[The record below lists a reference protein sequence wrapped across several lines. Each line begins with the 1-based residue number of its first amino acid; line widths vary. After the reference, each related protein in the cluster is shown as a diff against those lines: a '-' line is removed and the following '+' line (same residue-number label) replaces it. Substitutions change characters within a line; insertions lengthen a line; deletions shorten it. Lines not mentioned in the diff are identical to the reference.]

1 MKPFKP
7 SGHAFVCFDS
17 IKSVNLVLQHFRV
30 TPVQYAKLMCLQLS
44 DKVTQCLSTVTQRE
58 RVQSTFVKFEEQDAQ
73 VQQGRITSDQV
84 LLINL
89 ASDPIDI
96 LWKNIG
102 GSNRGVFIFRRLF
115 LHTLT
120 IVTILFISTPTAMLS
135 TLKQIDIFGVL
146 NFDWAAGLPMGN
158 FLKANLP
165 PLVILGINQ
174 IILFLIDV
182 SALLERHETHSL
194 YQLSVYA
201 KSVIYLNLNM
211 LIIPGLTLTTST
223 PLINILFSKQFKLS
237 EILGDLYIA
246 NSGIFF
252 VSILIQQAC
261 LSSAFYLMN
270 FQDIFF
276 SYFSPWLA
284 LEKRKIFTDSA

>member
-1 MKPFKP
+1 
-7 SGHAFVCFDS
+7 
-17 IKSVNLVLQHFRV
+17 
-30 TPVQYAKLMCLQLS
+30 MCLQLS

-89 ASDPIDI
+89 ASDTIDI

-146 NFDWAAGLPMGN
+146 NFDWASALPMGN

-261 LSSAFYLMN
+261 LSSAFYIMN